1 MKAQALQSPLSPA
14 GLDTDSIRDF
24 EPIVLA
30 KKKNYAREAQG
41 HPTGNRHLRVSLVHR
56 GPEK

>member
-30 KKKNYAREAQG
+30 KNKNYAREAQG
-41 HPTGNRHLRVSLVHR
+41 HPTGN
-56 GPEK
+56 